1 MKNWISKVLVIK
13 SGKIKNRSRNIGG
26 RVTKIVK
33 FEGKQ
38 YFGYDIVSAY
48 PYH

>member
-26 RVTKIVK
+26 RVKIVK